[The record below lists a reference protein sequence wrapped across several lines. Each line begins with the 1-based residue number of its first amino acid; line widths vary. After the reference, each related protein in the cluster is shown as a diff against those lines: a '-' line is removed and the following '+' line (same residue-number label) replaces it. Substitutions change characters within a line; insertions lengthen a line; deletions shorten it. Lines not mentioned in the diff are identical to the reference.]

1 MVETIYINKN
11 TQLRKQAK
19 NEFEKNFFKLMNNA
33 VFGKMIENVRKYR
46 GIKLVTKER
55 RKKLVSQPNYV
66 SCNALSDELLAIE
79 MKKTKISMNKPILV
93 GQTILDK
100 SKIIMY
106 KFLNDYIKPKYQDK
120 VKLLYLDTDSY
131 ALHKQTEDFYK
142 DINNDL
148 DEWFDTSK

>member
-131 ALHKQTEDFYK
+131 ALHKQTEDFDK

>member
-1 MVETIYINKN
+1 MVEIIYINKN

-46 GIKLVTKER
+46 GIKLVTKEG

-106 KFLNDYIKPKYQDK
+106 KFLNDYIKPKYEDK

-131 ALHKQTEDFYK
+131 TLHKQREDFYK

>member
-46 GIKLVTKER
+46 GIKLVTKEG

-120 VKLLYLDTDSY
+120 VKLLYLDTYSY
-131 ALHKQTEDFYK
+131 ALHKQAEDVYK

-148 DEWFDTSK
+148 DEWLDSSK

>member
-66 SCNALSDELLAIE
+66 SSNALSDELLAIE

>member
-100 SKIIMY
+100 TKVS
-106 KFLNDYIKPKYQDK
+106 NK